1 MKTFRLQFYSI
12 VAFCMIFL
20 YIDPQHIGLGR
31 QFQAIFTGIMMTSI
45 FLYKS
50 ISFHIYRKFNFLAY
64 LLTCSIIISSLLN
77 KDLSLGDYELSSYT
91 LGILY
96 AIIFI
101 LFLHFVEYVVIIGK
115 INILF
120 NTFYK
125 ACLLTCLLIDVLILA
140 IGQSAHAYYFI
151 GDKFT
156 ISYLHIFAYGLFY
169 YYQNNTSLKNKIIH
183 YIILLLSF
191 IISIKIECSTGLIG
205 SLIIML
211 LLHKKRL
218 FQRTIIKGNKM
229 IFYVIIFTT
238 LSFFFIELTK
248 FSFIQYLI
256 VDILNEDLTLTGRT
270 RIYLILLDAITQ
282 KPWFGWGQDHGMWFL
297 GYYYNT
303 PNAQNGLFNYITDY
317 GLIGGILFLI
327 LLNYLCRN
335 VKNTNGY
342 YILAI
347 IFTFIIL
354 SSVEIT
360 FNLQF
365 YAYLLLLIPFIHLRN
380 KKKI

>member
-101 LFLHFVEYVVIIGK
+101 LFLHFVEYVVIINK
-115 INILF
+115 TNILF

-156 ISYLHIFAYGLFY
+156 ISYLHIFA
-169 YYQNNTSLKNKIIH
+169 N
-183 YIILLLSF
+183 
-191 IISIKIECSTGLIG
+191 
-205 SLIIML
+205 
-211 LLHKKRL
+211 
-218 FQRTIIKGNKM
+218 
-229 IFYVIIFTT
+229 
-238 LSFFFIELTK
+238 
-248 FSFIQYLI
+248 
-256 VDILNEDLTLTGRT
+256 
-270 RIYLILLDAITQ
+270 
-282 KPWFGWGQDHGMWFL
+282 
-297 GYYYNT
+297 
-303 PNAQNGLFNYITDY
+303 
-317 GLIGGILFLI
+317 
-327 LLNYLCRN
+327 
-335 VKNTNGY
+335 
-342 YILAI
+342 
-347 IFTFIIL
+347 
-354 SSVEIT
+354 
-360 FNLQF
+360 
-365 YAYLLLLIPFIHLRN
+365 YLLL
-380 KKKI
+380 

>member
-1 MKTFRLQFYSI
+1 MKKFKLQFYSI

-31 QFQAIFTGIMMTSI
+31 QFQVIFTCLMMTSI
-45 FLYKS
+45 FLYKR
-50 ISFHIYRKFNFLAY
+50 ISFHMYRKFNFIAY
-64 LLTCSIIISSLLN
+64 LLTCSIIISSFLN

-101 LFLHFVEYVVIIGK
+101 LFLHFVEYIVIIGK

-125 ACLLTCLLIDVLILA
+125 VCLLTCLFMDFLILT
-140 IGQSAHAYYFI
+140 IGQSTHAYYFI

-183 YIILLLSF
+183 YILLLLSF
-191 IISIKIECSTGLIG
+191 IISIKIECTTGLIG
-205 SLIIML
+205 SLIIMI
-211 LLHKKRL
+211 LLHKRTF

-229 IFYVIIFTT
+229 IFYVIVFAI
-238 LSFFFIELTK
+238 LSFYFIELTK
-248 FSFIQYLI
+248 LSFIQYII
-256 VDILNEDLTLTGRT
+256 VDILHEDLTLTGRT
-270 RIYLILLDAITQ
+270 RIYLILLDAITK

-335 VKNTNGY
+335 AKYKNAY
-342 YILAI
+342 YMLAI
-347 IFTFIIL
+347 ITTFIIL

-360 FNLQF
+360 YNLQF
-365 YAYLLLLIPFIHLRN
+365 YAYLLLLIPFIYTRN